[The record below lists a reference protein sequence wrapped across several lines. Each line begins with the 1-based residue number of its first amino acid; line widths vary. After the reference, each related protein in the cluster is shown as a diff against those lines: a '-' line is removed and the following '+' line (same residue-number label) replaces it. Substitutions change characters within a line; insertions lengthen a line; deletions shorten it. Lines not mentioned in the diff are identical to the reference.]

1 MKQPTASN
9 FQVLGRHVIA
19 EYYGCRP
26 ELLDDLAG
34 LAEQMVT
41 AARRAGATPVKQEF
55 HHFAPHGIS
64 GVVII
69 MESHLTI
76 HTWPEHRYAAVDFF
90 TCGEHTDPLLAH
102 EYLSQ
107 SLGATASHHVML
119 QRGLEHQPIGMGNL
133 WNARLAMG
141 GELRAIRAAGPSADK
156 TPDLW
161 LSDEQDDQVT
171 ALRVKK
177 VLHAGKTAFAHV
189 EIVETEAYG
198 RLLSLDGMIQ
208 SAAADE
214 AQYHESLVAPAFVHS
229 QRRLRRVAILGG
241 GEGATLREV
250 LRFAEVER
258 CVMVDIDPELVALC
272 RQHLPT
278 WSDGAFEDPR
288 AELRCEDA
296 LSFLQR
302 AAGDGEKFDLIL
314 CDLPDAEAGSP
325 LAQLYAPSF
334 FALLASCLEP
344 GGIYAGHVGS
354 LQMAPPVLGPAA
366 VVPAAALCLPGIR
379 AYSCFIPS
387 FGAEWVFAVACR
399 DQELPRLTAAE
410 VDARLAERRD
420 RTRPCRTYDGV
431 THGRLFALPKELRRA
446 LGNPSGGADR

>member
-1 MKQPTASN
+1 MKASAAST
-9 FQVLGRHVIA
+9 FQILGRHVIA
-19 EYYGCRP
+19 EYYGCSP

-34 LAEQMVT
+34 LADRMVT
-41 AARRAGATPVKQEF
+41 AARRAGATPVKNEF

-69 MESHLTI
+69 MESHLTV
-76 HTWPEHRYAAVDFF
+76 HTWPEHGYAAVDFF

-102 EYLSQ
+102 EYLRQ
-107 SLGATASHHVML
+107 ALGATASHYVML
-119 QRGLEHQPIGMGNL
+119 RRGLANQPLEMGNL
-133 WNARLAMG
+133 WSARLEAG
-141 GELRAIRAAGPSADK
+141 IELHAIRAAQPGADK

-161 LSDEQDDQVT
+161 LSDEQEDQVS
-171 ALRVKK
+171 ALRVHK

-214 AQYHESLVAPAFVHS
+214 AQYHESLVAPAFVLSHS
-229 QRRLRRVAILGG
+229 ARRRVAILGG

-250 LRFAEVER
+250 LRFREVER
-258 CVMVDIDPELVALC
+258 CVMIDIDPELVELC
-272 RQHLPT
+272 RKHLPS

-302 AAGDGEKFDLIL
+302 AASSGERFDLIV

-325 LAQLYAPSF
+325 LAQLYATSF
-334 FALLASCLEP
+334 FELLASCLGP
-344 GGIYAGHVGS
+344 GGVYAGHVGS
-354 LQMAPPVLGPAA
+354 FQMAPPVLGPAA
-366 VVPAAALCLPGIR
+366 IVSAAAPCFAGVR

-387 FGAEWVFAVACR
+387 FGAEWVFAVASR
-399 DQELPRLTAAE
+399 DQELPLLTAAE
-410 VDARLAERRD
+410 VDERLARRRD
-420 RTRPCRTYDGV
+420 RPCRTYDGV
-431 THGRLFALPKELRRA
+431 THHRLFSLPKPMRLA
-446 LGNPSGGADR
+446 LGHPQASAAR

>member
-1 MKQPTASN
+1 MKESPASN
-9 FQVLGRHVIA
+9 FQILGRHVIA
-19 EYYGCRP
+19 EYYGCSP

-55 HHFAPHGIS
+55 HHFAPSGIS

-76 HTWPEHRYAAVDFF
+76 HTWPEYRYAAVDFF

-107 SLGATASHHVML
+107 ALGATTSHHVML
-119 QRGLEHQPIGMGNL
+119 QRGLADQPVGMGNL
-133 WNARLAMG
+133 WSARLAAG
-141 GELRAIRAAGPSADK
+141 VELRAIRAVQPGADK

-161 LSDEQDDQVT
+161 LSDEQEDQVS
-171 ALRVKK
+171 ALRVRQ

-198 RLLSLDGMIQ
+198 RLLALDGMIQ

-214 AQYHESLVAPAFVHS
+214 AQYHESLVAPAFVLAK
-229 QRRLRRVAILGG
+229 RALRRVAIVGG

-250 LRFAEVER
+250 LRFAQVEH
-258 CVMVDIDPELVALC
+258 CVMIDIDPELVALC

-278 WSDGAFEDPR
+278 WSAGAFEDSR

-296 LSFLQR
+296 LAFLQG
-302 AAGDGEKFDLIL
+302 AASRGEKFDLII
-314 CDLPDAEAGSP
+314 CDLPEAEPQSP

-334 FALLASCLEP
+334 FELLTSCLEP
-344 GGIYAGHVGS
+344 GGIYAGQVGS
-354 LQMAPPVLGPAA
+354 FQMTPSVLGPAA
-366 VVPAAALCLPGIR
+366 IMTAAAPCFPGII

-387 FGAEWVFAVACR
+387 FGAEWAFAIASR
-399 DQELPRLTAAE
+399 DEELQLLTAAE
-410 VDARLAERRD
+410 VDERLAQRREPQH
-420 RTRPCRTYDGV
+420 PCQTYDGV
-431 THGRLFALPKELRRA
+431 THQRLFSLSKEMRRA
-446 LGNPSGGADR
+446 LGNLKGSAAR